1 MTAKKSAVEDIL
13 PLTPLQEGLLF
24 HAWYDGQGPDV
35 YIVQLCVELEG
46 DCQVPRLRAAA
57 QALADRHASLRA
69 AFVRRGGREPVQVIA
84 RRVRVPWRE
93 LDLAAEA
100 DPETAFADFLAADRN
115 ERFDLGRPP
124 LVRFVAVRFA
134 ADRVRL
140 VMTCHHVLF
149 DGWSLPIVVDELVEL
164 YSRNGDA
171 SGLPPAPAWREYL
184 AWLSGQDG
192 AGAVRAWGEALS
204 GVEQPTLVAPG
215 AGRAGVVPGR
225 VVAGVSTGLLG
236 GLRSLAAE
244 RGVTLS
250 SVVQVGWGVL
260 LGGLVG
266 CGDVVF
272 GSVVAVRPPEVR
284 GVESLVGLCI
294 NTLPTRVRW
303 SSGTCVGDLLGEVQ
317 SAQVDLM
324 PYRQVGLPEIQGAV
338 GVGELFDSVVI
349 YENYPTKPGTAV
361 DGGDHAAGGAS
372 LRVAN
377 VEGLDSTH
385 YGLALVV
392 LPGDEQL
399 TLRLDYRPD
408 CFTAEEA
415 AVVLQRFVR
424 VLESMAA
431 DPDMLVADIDVLT
444 EEERYQQLEVWNGQG
459 VVAAESTLPELF
471 ESQVAE
477 SPDATAVVCGDESV
491 SYAELNARVN
501 RLARCL
507 IDRGAGPGCVV
518 GLAVPRSVEMVV
530 AVWAVLKAGAAYL
543 PVDPGFPAERIGFV
557 LADADPVLVVTTVE
571 AEHVVPQG
579 FSVLVV
585 DDPGTEPVVAGLS
598 DADLVGGD
606 RVAVG
611 LDDAAYVL
619 FTSGSSGW
627 PKGVVVTHRNVCGFV
642 AAVDPWLEVGPGD
655 RLLAVT
661 TLSFDIAVVELLAPL
676 LAGAAVVVAGG
687 GAVGDPRALAALVA
701 DHAVTVMQATP
712 ALWQALLS
720 EAPGMLHGLRVL
732 TGGEAL
738 PEHLAVRLRELAC
751 EVVNLYGP
759 TEATVWSTA
768 AEVDSDGRVTI
779 GHPLGNSRVY
789 VLGPN
794 LRPVL
799 PGVTGELFIAG
810 SGVARGYL
818 GRAGLTAERFVA
830 DPFGPPGGRMYRT
843 GDLARWNHG
852 GELEFVGRVD
862 DQVKVRGF
870 RIELGEVEATLAAHP
885 AVAQCVVAAREDQ
898 PGEARLVAYVV
909 ADAGG
914 CDPAEL
920 RAHAARRLPDYMVPS
935 AVVVLDGLPSTANG
949 KLDRKALPA
958 PDFGSGKVKTPP
970 RTEREVLLCGL
981 FAQVLGVAEVGVG
994 DSFFDLG
1001 GHSLLATRLAGRV
1014 RAECGVELSVRAVF
1028 EAPTV
1033 AQLAIRIDT
1042 EAGVHHQVAL
1052 RAEQRPERVPLSFS
1066 QHRLWFV
1073 GELDA
1078 TGSAYHI
1085 PLAWRIP
1092 GETDM
1097 AALQTAVRDVLARHE
1112 ALRTVF
1118 PLGEDSAPWQQVLDA
1133 DTALERAFGT
1143 TDARISSD
1151 DVERV
1156 VAEHSAQAFDLEVE
1170 PPIRVRSWEIA
1181 GGSRVL
1187 LVVLHHIAGDG
1198 WSVGPLVRD
1207 LAAAYAG
1214 RCTGEAPDWRE
1225 LPVQYSDFALW
1236 QRRTL
1241 GSEDDPG
1248 SAISR
1253 QLDFWKQALR
1263 GLPEE
1268 LALPVDRSR
1277 PAVSSY
1283 RGRTLSAVVEPGAH
1297 RRLVELARECQASTF
1312 MVLQAALAA
1321 LLTRLGAGTDIPI
1334 GSPIAGRDDEALHDL
1349 VGAFV
1354 NTLVLRTDTSGDPSF
1369 RELLARVRE
1378 TNLAAYAH
1386 QDLPFERLVEALNPQ
1401 RSLARHPLFQVALA
1415 LNNGPTAALDLPG
1428 GSAEPIAVPINTA
1441 KFDLAFTAVELPASA
1456 DCPDGLA
1463 LSVEYSVDLF
1473 DADTAE
1479 ELLQR
1484 LLRMLERATTD
1495 ADRPLHELDVL
1506 TAAERHR
1513 LLHEWNGGHEAPDA
1527 VVPDLFEAQVARA
1540 PDAVAVL
1547 CDGTAVTYAELNAR
1561 ANRLAR
1567 CLVEKGAGP
1576 ETAVGLAIPRSVEMV
1591 VALLAVLKAGA
1602 AYVPLDPA
1610 YPADRLAFMVADSA
1624 PVLLLTRGDVEQEFE
1639 ADRMV
1644 LDDPDVVEVLS
1655 GYPDTDLTDAERKGP
1670 LDPANPAY
1678 VMYTSGSTGT
1688 PKGVVV
1694 THSGMAD
1701 SVACAHAVVGPA
1713 RLARVLASTS
1723 LSFDTSVL
1731 EIFPPLTSGGG
1742 IEVVPDL
1749 LTLAERPRVL
1759 SDGGLVSAVPS
1770 VLAKVI
1776 RGQARADGVHTV
1788 ILGGESFTA
1797 QLVRDIRAVFPNCR
1811 IMNFYGPTEATVYSA
1826 VWYSDGDEPPVVP
1839 IGPPVPNTRA
1849 YVLDPAL
1856 ELVPAGVVGE
1866 LYIAGGGVAR
1876 GYSGR
1881 PGLTGQRFVADPFGP
1896 AGGRMYRTGDRV
1908 RWNRNGEL
1916 EFLGRADDQVKV
1928 RGFRI
1933 ELGEIEAAV
1942 AAHPRVAQCV
1952 VVAKED
1958 QEGDK
1963 RLIAYVVSEAGGCD
1977 PAEVRAQVARSRPDH
1992 MVPSAVVLLDSLP
2005 LTANGKLDRKALP
2018 APDFGSGKAKTPPRT
2033 PREELLCGLF
2043 AEVLDVDEVGIAD
2056 SFFDLGGHSL
2066 LATRLV
2072 SRIRGAFAVELSV
2085 RAVFEAPTV
2094 AELAARLDGYDES
2107 VRPAIAGMVRPERVP
2122 LSFAQYRLWFV
2133 DKLDAVGSA
2142 YHIPLA
2148 WRLTGDVDV
2157 PALQAAV
2164 WNVVDRHEVLRTAFP
2179 DVEGV
2184 PLQRVVGDAREVLD
2198 VPVLEVSADE
2208 VEKVVADHVE
2218 RDFDLSC
2225 EAPIRARILVVDEHE
2240 VVLSVVLH
2248 HIAGDGWSV
2257 GPLLQDLATAYAARC
2272 TGEAPGWQELSVQYA
2287 DFALWQREILGG
2299 EEDPGSVISRQ
2310 LEFWED
2316 TLRDLPEEIALP
2328 TDWPRPAIA
2337 SYQGRTHS
2345 ASVGPEAHR
2354 RLVELAQASQAST
2367 FMVLQAAL
2375 ATLLTRLGAGT
2386 DIPIGSP
2393 IAGRTEQATEDLVG
2407 FFVNTLVLRTDTSG
2421 DPSFR
2426 ELLARVRETNLA
2438 AYAHQDL
2445 PFERLVEALN
2455 PQRSLARH
2463 PLFQV
2468 LLTADNAPTGSLQLP
2483 GIHVEGVAVAT
2494 RTAKFDLAVTA
2505 LEPGGSDGGL
2515 DLFLEFSADLF
2526 RPNTAEALLRRL
2538 VRVLEAVAA
2547 DPDVRV
2553 GEVEVLSGA
2562 ERRRLL
2568 EAWNG
2573 QETDVPVSTLPEL
2586 FEARVAESP
2595 DAVAVVCGD
2604 ESVTYAEL
2612 NSRANR
2618 LARCLADR
2626 GVGPECVVGLAF
2638 PRSPAMV
2645 SAMLAVL
2652 KAGAAYLPIDP
2663 DHPADR
2669 IAFMLADAEP
2679 SVVLTTTEVEHALP
2693 PGTPRLVVDD
2703 PGPADVLAEMS
2714 DADLSDADRAAPLH
2728 VGNAAYFLYTSGSS
2742 GRPKGVVV
2750 DHANVARLLAVA
2762 DSRIDAGP
2770 GDVWTLFHSYA
2781 FDFSVWE
2788 MWGALAGGGRLVV
2801 VPWEVTRSPA
2811 DFAELLVREQ
2821 VSVLNQTPSAFY
2833 QLVQALEDEP
2843 SRRDGWRVRCVVL
2856 GGEALDPLRVP
2867 VWESGGP
2874 AVVNMYGITE
2884 TTVHV
2889 THAEIR
2895 AEDRHR
2901 RSVIGRPLADLRVYV
2916 LDANLRPVAPDVVG
2930 ELYVAGAGVARGY
2943 SGRPGLTGQ
2952 RFVADPFGP
2961 AGSRMY
2967 RSGDLARWSS
2977 DGELEYA
2984 GRADDQVKVRGF
2996 RIELGEIETVL
3007 TGHPGVAQVA
3017 AVVREDHPGEK
3028 RLVAYVVPGAGGCDP
3043 AELRA
3048 HATRSLPDYMVPA
3061 AVVLIDALPLTT
3073 NGKLDRKA
3081 LPAPEVEAG
3090 RGRRPG
3096 NEREKRLCA
3105 AYAEVLGVVEVGADD
3120 DFFRLGGDSI
3130 MTIQLVAKARRAGV
3144 RISPKQV
3151 FEQRTPAA
3159 LAFVADVSD
3168 EPGSV
3173 VGGPEPGPVALTP
3186 IMHWLRD
3193 RGGPVDQ
3200 YHQRMVV
3207 QVPATVGEAE
3217 IASALQ
3223 AVIDHHDALR
3233 LSLDDWNLRVLPP
3246 GTVRAASCLRRVV
3259 VDGPDFDEAVGEHL
3273 DDAVRRL
3280 NPRTGEVL
3288 SATWLDAGNHRPS
3301 RLLLVVHHVAIDGVS
3316 WRILLPDLQ
3325 TAWSQVAAGND
3336 PVVLD
3341 PVGTSLRGWADHL
3354 VEQSRSA
3361 ERLAELPGW
3370 QLVSDVEEPLLGNRP
3385 LDPATDTSA
3394 TLRAIEV
3401 VLSAEDVLPLLTTV
3415 PAAFRG
3421 NVDDILLTALA
3432 LAVQHRRGGSA
3443 VLVDVETHGRQEA
3456 AGIDLSRTVGWF
3468 TCIAPVVLDPDEV
3481 DREQVLNGG
3490 PGAVRAVKRVKE
3502 QLRAMPDRGLGYGL
3516 LRYLNPDTRSALAGA
3531 KAQIAFNYLG
3541 RLTAP
3546 TEAADWAPVGLGA
3559 GSDPD
3564 LPAAHSLTIDAVTEE
3579 APGGPR
3585 LVATWSWPEGLLG
3598 ESDVRAL
3605 AAGWVETLRAFV
3617 RHPGGGGSP
3626 SDFPLVPLS
3635 QDDVDRIEQAGPA
3648 VEDVL
3653 PPTPLQ
3659 EGLLFHAWFDEQGPD
3674 VYLVQLC
3681 IELAGSWDLQ
3691 RLRTA
3696 AQRLLDRHGSLR
3708 AGFDRRGREPVQV
3721 VARQVL
3727 VPWREVDLT
3736 GAEDVEQAYQDLLD
3750 RDRRERFD
3758 LGRPPLLRFTAVK
3771 VGEGRHRLVMTHH
3784 HVLLDGWSLPI
3795 VLRELLALY
3804 DSGDELPP
3812 APVWREYLAWL
3823 SDQDGVGA
3831 VRAWGE
3837 ALAGVE
3843 QPTLVAPGAGRG
3855 GVVPGRVVAGVSGEL
3870 LGGLRDLAGG
3880 RGVTLS
3886 SVVQVGWGVLLGGLV
3901 GSRDVV
3907 FGSVAAVRPSE
3918 VRGVESLVGLCVNT
3932 VPVRVRWS
3940 PGTCVGGLLGEVQSE
3955 QVGLMPYR
3963 HAGLPEIQG
3972 ALGFGELFDSVVI
3985 YENYPA
3991 GPDLLADRPGSAAGD
4006 KPSVVSVEGHDATHY
4021 GLALVAVP
4029 GDEQLTLR
4037 LDYRPDCFTAE
4048 EAELVLRRLVRVLES
4063 MAADPDMR
4071 VADIDILTDEERY
4084 QLLERWNGR
4093 TPDVPVSTLPE
4104 LFEAQ
4109 VAKSPDATAVVCGD
4123 ESASYAELNGR
4134 ANRLARRLI
4143 DRGAGPDCVVGI
4155 AVPRSIEM
4163 VVAVWAVLKTGAAYL
4178 PIDPGFPAERI
4189 GFMLADA
4196 RPLLVIATSGVVPG
4210 LPDEID
4216 VPVLVVDDPVV
4227 RSEIAGA
4234 SPYDVVDVDRVSGLC
4249 ADHPAYVLF
4258 TSGSSGRPKGVVVA
4272 HRNVCGFVSAIDP
4285 WLQVGP
4291 ADRLL
4296 AVTTLSFDI
4305 AVVELLA
4312 PLLNG
4317 ASVVVA
4323 RGGEVGDPRALAA
4336 LVADR
4341 AVTVMQATPAL
4352 WQALVSEVPEMLRG
4366 LRVLT
4371 GGEALPERL
4380 ASRLRTLSDEVV
4392 NLYGPTEATVW
4403 STAVEVD
4410 SDGRATIGRPLG
4422 NTRVYVLDASLRLVP
4437 PGVVGE
4443 LFIAGCGV
4451 ARGYLGRAGLT
4462 AGRFV
4467 ADPFGPAGGRMYR
4480 TGDLARWN
4488 HGGELEFV
4496 GRVDDQVKV
4505 RGFRI
4510 EPGEV
4515 EVALA
4520 AHPAVSQCV
4529 VAASEDRPGDKRL
4542 IAYVVPDVGGCDP
4555 AELRTRVARSLPDYM
4570 VPSAVV
4576 LLESLPLTA
4585 NGKLDR
4591 KALPAPDFASGAAKA
4606 PPRTEREVLLC
4617 ELFAEVLGVDGVGVD
4632 DSFFELGGHSLLAT
4646 RLTGRV
4652 RAACGVELSVR
4663 EVFEAP
4669 TVAQLAARVE
4679 RADKSAG
4686 PGPSLA
4692 EMVRPERVPLSFA
4705 QYRLWFVDKLDAA
4718 GSAYHIPLAWRLTGE
4733 VDVPALQAALWD
4745 VVDRHEVLRTVFP
4758 AAEGTPR
4765 QQVIHDARSVLDVP
4779 VVSAPEPAPLVDAV
4793 VGERFDLA
4801 RELPIRARI
4810 LVVDEREVVLLVV
4823 LHHIAG
4829 DGWSVGPLLRDLA
4842 TAYAARCAGAAP
4854 GWQDLPV
4861 QYADFALWQRQGLGS
4876 EEDPGSVISRQLEF
4890 WKDTLRDLPEELVLP
4905 TDRSRPAVASY
4916 RGRRVGLEVSPELH
4930 AGLIRV
4936 AGGSRATVFMVVQA
4950 ALAALL
4956 TRLGAGTDIPIGS
4969 PIAGRDDEA
4978 LHDLV
4983 GAFVNTLVFRTD
4995 TSGDPSFRELLARVR
5010 ETNLAAYA
5018 HQDLPFERLVEAL
5031 NPQRSLARHPLF
5043 QVLLVVN
5050 NGPADPLY
5058 LPDADV
5064 EQMTPPARTAKFDL
5078 TVELTERSGTAGEPQ
5093 GFAGAVEFST
5103 DLFDL
5108 ATAERLAARL
5118 VRVLETVVADPGIR
5132 VGDIDV
5138 LTELERHQLLEARSA
5153 EAPAPMVHEAFEA
5166 QAVRT
5171 PDATAVVCGGD
5182 SVSYAEL
5189 NARANRLARHLVA
5202 QGAGPESVVALAV
5215 PRSVD
5220 MVVAMLAVL
5229 KSGAAYSPIDPAYPA
5244 ERIEFVLADTKPAL
5258 VVTTT
5263 EVAAGLPI
5271 SGIPAV
5277 ELDTSHVLG
5286 LIAEESPNDLA
5297 DAERRRPLWPDHPS
5311 YVLHTSGSTGRPK
5324 GVVISHRNLASFSTA
5339 VQDWAGFE
5347 PADRVAAVTTLSFDL
5362 AVLELLVPLLT
5373 GAAVVVATGNTPE
5386 ELARLVAEHR
5396 ISVMQATPT
5405 HWQLLVSAAPE
5416 MIRGLRVLACG
5427 EALPDR
5433 LGAAL
5438 AALAGEVVNAY
5449 GPTEA
5454 TVWSTVARVTPSAP
5468 VTIGRAL
5475 RNTRAYLLD
5484 SGLRLVPPGVAGE
5497 LYLAGEGVAR
5507 GYWERPGLTGERFVA
5522 DPFSTGSRMYR
5533 TGDLARWNRQGEL
5546 EFVGRAD
5553 DQVKV
5558 RGFRIEP
5565 GEVAAALADHPQ
5577 VARAVVVVR
5586 EDRPGD
5592 RRLVGYVVPEAEQPC
5607 DPLEVRSHA
5616 TRTLPDHMVPAAV
5629 VVLDNFPLTSN
5640 GKVDRRALPAPDP
5653 RSASAAPRTPDE
5665 KLLCGLFAE
5674 VLRVPRVGVDD
5685 GFFDLG
5691 GHSLLALRLVER
5703 IRAEFGVEIG
5713 IGAVL
5718 QTPSAAGLAPHLSGR
5733 TRQDPFEIVLPIT
5746 PDEGK
5751 PNLFCVHAA
5760 GGIAWSY
5767 RELARTASAFAVY
5780 GIQSRGLDPAEELPT
5795 SVAEIAGDY
5804 AAQIRT
5810 IQPRGPYRLL
5820 GWSFGGVVAHAV
5832 ATLLQDEGEQVEML
5846 ALLDAYPVTGSD
5858 PGNAEPDNLTELLPG
5873 FAELFGTRDE
5883 DGLWHRV
5890 VEGVRRVYGNNTALL
5905 ASSELGVFRGDVQL
5919 FTAAREANGGPAT
5932 LDVWRPHTTGE
5943 IRTHQIDCR
5952 HADMMRPESADQ
5964 IARILM
5970 EIQEA
5975 SDE

>member
-24 HAWYDGQGPDV
+24 HAWYDEQGPDV
-35 YIVQLCVELEG
+35 YIVQLRVDLEG
-46 DCQVPRLRAAA
+46 DCDVPRLRAAA
-57 QALADRHASLRA
+57 QALVDRHASLRA

-93 LDLAAEA
+93 LDLVAAA
-100 DPETAFADFLAADRN
+100 DPEAAFADVLAADRN

-124 LVRFVAVRFA
+124 LVRFMAVRFA

-140 VMTCHHVLF
+140 VMTCHHALF

-164 YSRNGDA
+164 YSRDGDT

-184 AWLSGQDG
+184 AWLSDQDG

-204 GVEQPTLVAPG
+204 AVEQPTLVAPG
-215 AGRAGVVPGR
+215 AGRGGVVPDR
-225 VVAGVSTGLLG
+225 AVADVSAGLLG
-236 GLRSLAAE
+236 DLRCLAAE

-250 SVVQVGWGVL
+250 SVVQVAWGVL

-266 CGDVVF
+266 CEDVVF

-284 GVESLVGLCI
+284 GVESLVGLCV
-294 NTLPTRVRW
+294 NTVPARVRW
-303 SSGTCVGDLLGEVQ
+303 SPGTRVGDLLAEVQ
-317 SAQVDLM
+317 SAQIGLM
-324 PYRQVGLPEIQGAV
+324 PYRHVGLPEIQGAL

-349 YENYPTKPGTAV
+349 FENYPTKPGTAV
-361 DGGDHAAGGAS
+361 EAAAGPS
-372 LRVAN
+372 LGVAN

-415 AVVLQRFVR
+415 ELVLRRFVR

-431 DPDMLVADIDVLT
+431 DSGMLVADIDILT
-444 EEERYQQLEVWNGQG
+444 EEERYQLLEVWNGQG
-459 VVAAESTLPELF
+459 VVVAESTLPELF
-471 ESQVAE
+471 GAQVAE
-477 SPDATAVVCGDESV
+477 SPDATAVVCRDESV
-491 SYAELNARVN
+491 SYAELNARAN

-530 AVWAVLKAGAAYL
+530 AVWAVLKAGAAYV
-543 PVDPGFPAERIGFV
+543 PVDPGFPAERIRFM
-557 LADADPVLVVTTVE
+557 LADAEPVLVVTTVE
-571 AEHVVPQG
+571 AEHAMPPG
-579 FSVLVV
+579 FPVLVL
-585 DDPGTEPVVAGLS
+585 DDPGTAAAVAGAS
-598 DADLVGGD
+598 GAEITCAD
-606 RVAVG
+606 RAAVQ

-619 FTSGSSGW
+619 FTSGSSGR
-627 PKGVVVTHRNVCGFV
+627 PKGVVVSHRNACGFV
-642 AAVDPWLEVGPGD
+642 AAVDPWLGARPGD

-676 LAGAAVVVAGG
+676 LAGAAVVVARGG
-687 GAVGDPRALAALVA
+687 EVGDPRALAALVA

-712 ALWQALLS
+712 ALWQALVS
-720 EAPGMLHGLRVL
+720 EAPGMIHGLRVL

-738 PEHLAVRLRELAC
+738 PEQLAVRLRGLAG

-768 AEVDSDGRVTI
+768 AEIDRDGRVTI
-779 GHPLGNSRVY
+779 GQPLGNTRVY

-818 GRAGLTAERFVA
+818 GRPGLTAGRFVA
-830 DPFGPPGGRMYRT
+830 DPFGPAGGRMYRT
-843 GDLARWNHG
+843 GDLARWNRD

-870 RIELGEVEATLAAHP
+870 RIELGEVEAVLAAHP
-885 AVAQCVVAAREDQ
+885 AVAQCAVVAREDR
-898 PGEARLVAYVV
+898 PGEKRLVAYVV
-909 ADAGG
+909 ADAG
-914 CDPAEL
+914 DPAEL
-920 RAHAARRLPDYMVPS
+920 RAYAARRLPDYMVPS
-935 AVVVLDGLPSTANG
+935 AVVVLDGFPLTANG

-958 PDFGSGKVKTPP
+958 PDFGSGVVKVLPS
-970 RTEREVLLCGL
+970 TEREMLLCGL
-981 FAQVLGVAEVGVG
+981 FAEVLGVAEVGVE

-1028 EAPTV
+1028 EAPTA

-1042 EAGVHHQVAL
+1042 EEGVHHPVAL

-1066 QHRLWFV
+1066 QRRLWFV

-1078 TGSAYHI
+1078 TGSAYHL

-1092 GETDM
+1092 GEVDIV
-1097 AALQTAVRDVLARHE
+1097 ALQTAVRDVLTRHE

-1118 PLGEDSAPWQQVLDA
+1118 PFGEDSVPWQQVLDA

-1143 TDARISSD
+1143 AEAEIGSD

-1156 VAEHSAQAFDLEVE
+1156 VAEHSAQAFDLGVE
-1170 PPIRVRSWEIA
+1170 PPIRVRSWEIV
-1181 GGSRVL
+1181 GGGRVL

-1207 LAAAYAG
+1207 LAVAYAA
-1214 RCTGEAPDWRE
+1214 RCTGEAPGWRE
-1225 LPVQYSDFALW
+1225 LPVQYADFALW
-1236 QRRTL
+1236 QRKTL

-1253 QLDFWKQALR
+1253 QLDFWRQALR

-1277 PAVSSY
+1277 PAVASY
-1283 RGRTLSAVVEPGAH
+1283 RGRTLSAVVEPGVH
-1297 RRLVELARECQASTF
+1297 RRLVELARECRASTF
-1312 MVLQAALAA
+1312 MVVQAALAA

-1369 RELLARVRE
+1369 RELLGRVRE

-1415 LNNGPTAALDLPG
+1415 FNNGPIAALDLPG
-1428 GSAEPIAVPINTA
+1428 GNAEPIAVPISTA
-1441 KFDLAFTAVELPASA
+1441 KFDLAFTAVELPASGEH
-1456 DCPDGLA
+1456 PDGLEV
-1463 LSVEYSVDLF
+1463 SVEYSVDLF

-1479 ELLQR
+1479 QLLQR
-1484 LLRMLERATTD
+1484 LLRLLDRASAD

-1506 TAAERHR
+1506 AAAERHR
-1513 LLHEWNGGHEAPDA
+1513 LLHEWNGGQAAPGA
-1527 VVPDLFEAQVARA
+1527 VVPDLFEAQAART

-1624 PVLLLTRGDVEQEFE
+1624 PVLLLARSDVEQQF
-1639 ADRMV
+1639 ATGRMV
-1644 LDDPDVVEVLS
+1644 LDEPGVVEALARYA
-1655 GYPDTDLTDAERKGP
+1655 GTDLTDAERNGP

-1701 SVACAHAVVGPA
+1701 SVACAHAVVGPE

-1731 EIFPPLTSGGG
+1731 EIFPPLTSGGA

-1749 LTLAERPRVL
+1749 LTLAERPQVL

-1776 RGQARADGVHTV
+1776 RGQERAEGVHTV

-1797 QLVRDIRAVFPNCR
+1797 RLVRDIRAVFPNCR
-1811 IMNFYGPTEATVYSA
+1811 ILNFYGPTEATVYSA
-1826 VWYSDGDEPPVVP
+1826 VWYSDGDEPPQVP

-1849 YVLDPAL
+1849 YVLGPAL

-1866 LYIAGGGVAR
+1866 LYIAGAGVAR

-1881 PGLTGQRFVADPFGP
+1881 AGLTAERFVADPFGA

-1952 VVAKED
+1952 VVAREE
-1958 QEGDK
+1958 QEGEK
-1963 RLIAYVVSEAGGCD
+1963 RLIAYVVPEAGGCD

-1992 MVPSAVVLLDSLP
+1992 MVPSAVVLLESLP

-2018 APDFGSGKAKTPPRT
+2018 APDFGSGKAITPPRT

-2043 AEVLDVDEVGIAD
+2043 AEVLDVDEVGID
-2056 SFFDLGGHSL
+2056 DGFFDLGGHSL

-2072 SRIRGAFAVELSV
+2072 SRIRTACGVGLSV

-2094 AELAARLDGYDES
+2094 AELAARLDGDDES
-2107 VRPAIAGMVRPERVP
+2107 VRPVLAGMVRPERVP

-2148 WRLTGDVDV
+2148 WRLTGEVDV

-2164 WNVVDRHEVLRTAFP
+2164 WDVVDRHEVLRTAFP
-2179 DVEGV
+2179 DVAGV
-2184 PLQRVVGDAREVLD
+2184 PFQRVVGDARDVLD
-2198 VPVLEVSADE
+2198 VPVLAVSADDVEE
-2208 VEKVVADHVE
+2208 VLADQVE
-2218 RDFDLSC
+2218 RGFDLSC
-2225 EAPIRARILVVDEHE
+2225 EAPVRARILVVDERE

-2257 GPLLQDLATAYAARC
+2257 GPLLRDLAAAYAARFA
-2272 TGEAPGWQELSVQYA
+2272 GEAPGWRELPVQYA
-2287 DFALWQREILGG
+2287 DFALWQRQVLGS
-2299 EEDPGSVISRQ
+2299 EEDPDSVISRQ
-2310 LEFWED
+2310 LEFWKAA
-2316 TLRDLPEEIALP
+2316 LRGLPEEIALP
-2328 TDWPRPAIA
+2328 TDQPRPATA
-2337 SYQGRTHS
+2337 SYQGWTHS
-2345 ASVGPEAHR
+2345 AAVAPEAHR
-2354 RLVELAQASQAST
+2354 RMVELAQASQVST
-2367 FMVLQAAL
+2367 FMVVQAAL
-2375 ATLLTRLGAGT
+2375 AVLLTRLGAGA

-2455 PQRSLARH
+2455 PQRSLARP

-2468 LLTADNAPTGSLQLP
+2468 SLTAGNAPVGALRLP
-2483 GIHVEGVAVAT
+2483 GVHVEQVTAAA
-2494 RTAKFDLAVTA
+2494 RTAKFDLAFTA
-2505 LEPGGSDGGL
+2505 LEHGGTDGGL
-2515 DLFLEFSADLF
+2515 DLFLECSADLF

-2538 VRVLEAVAA
+2538 VRVLEAVVA

-2553 GEVEVLSGA
+2553 GDVEVLSGA
-2562 ERRRLL
+2562 ERRLLL
-2568 EAWNG
+2568 EARR
-2573 QETDVPVSTLPEL
+2573 EADVPVATLPEL

-2595 DAVAVVCGD
+2595 DAVAVACGG

-2626 GVGPECVVGLAF
+2626 GVGPESVVGLAF
-2638 PRSPAMV
+2638 PRSPAMI

-2663 DHPADR
+2663 DQPADR
-2669 IAFMLADAEP
+2669 IGFMLADAEP
-2679 SVVLTTTEVEHALP
+2679 VLVLTTTEVERALP

-2703 PGPADVLAEMS
+2703 PRTAGVLAGMP
-2714 DADLSDADRAAPLH
+2714 DADLSDADRAAPLR
-2728 VGNAAYFLYTSGSS
+2728 VGNAAYLLYTSGSS

-2762 DSRIDAGP
+2762 GSRIDAGP

-2788 MWGALAGGGRLVV
+2788 IWGALAGGGRLVV

-2833 QLVQALEDEP
+2833 QLVRALEDEP

-2856 GGEALDPLRVP
+2856 GGEALDPARVP
-2867 VWESGGP
+2867 VWETGMP

-2889 THAEIR
+2889 THAEID
-2895 AEDRHR
+2895 AEDRHG

-2916 LDANLRPVAPDVVG
+2916 LDANLRPVAPGVVG

-2967 RSGDLARWSS
+2967 RSGDLARWNS

-2996 RIELGEIETVL
+2996 RIELGEVETVL
-3007 TGHPGVAQVA
+3007 TGHPDVAQVV
-3017 AVVREDHPGEK
+3017 AVAREDQPGEK
-3028 RLVAYVVPGAGGCDP
+3028 RLVAYVVPGPGGCDP
-3043 AELRA
+3043 AGVRA
-3048 HATRSLPDYMVPA
+3048 HATRRLPDYMVPA
-3061 AVVLIDALPLTT
+3061 AVVLLDALPLTT
-3073 NGKLDRKA
+3073 NGKLDRGA
-3081 LPAPEVEAG
+3081 LPAPAFEAA

-3096 NEREKRLCA
+3096 NEREERLCA
-3105 AYAEVLGVVEVGADD
+3105 AYAEVLGVAEVGADD

-3151 FEQRTPAA
+3151 FEQKTPAA
-3159 LAFVADVSD
+3159 LAVIAEVSD
-3168 EPGSV
+3168 EPGAV
-3173 VGGPEPGPVALTP
+3173 VGGPEAGPVALTP
-3186 IMHWLRD
+3186 ILHWLRD

-3200 YHQRMVV
+3200 YHQSMVV
-3207 QVPATVGEAE
+3207 QVPAAVGEAE
-3217 IASALQ
+3217 LARALQ

-3246 GTVRAASCLRRVV
+3246 GTVRASSRLRRVV
-3259 VDGPDFDEAVGEHL
+3259 LDGPDPDEVVGEHL

-3280 NPRTGEVL
+3280 NPRTGELL
-3288 SATWLDAGNHRPS
+3288 SATWLDAGNHCPG
-3301 RLLLVVHHVAIDGVS
+3301 RLLLVVHHVAVDGVS

-3325 TAWSQVAAGND
+3325 DAWSQVAAGED
-3336 PVVLD
+3336 QVVLE

-3354 VEQSRSA
+3354 VEQSRSP

-3370 QLVSDVEEPLLGNRP
+3370 RLVSGVEEPMLGNRP

-3401 VLSAEDVLPLLTTV
+3401 IISADDVLPLLTTV

-3432 LAVQHRRGGSA
+3432 LAVQHRRGGGA

-3468 TCIAPVVLDPDEV
+3468 TCIAPVVLDPGEV

-3490 PGAVRAVKRVKE
+3490 PGAARAVKRIKE
-3502 QLRAMPDRGLGYGL
+3502 QLRAMPDRGLGYGM
-3516 LRYLNPDTRSALAGA
+3516 LRYLNPDTRLAGA
-3531 KAQIAFNYLG
+3531 NAQIAFNYLG
-3541 RLTAP
+3541 RFTAP
-3546 TEAADWAPVGLGA
+3546 AEAADWAPAPGAGLGA

-3564 LPAAHSLTIDAVTEE
+3564 LPAAHSLTIDAVTED

-3598 ESDVRAL
+3598 ESEVRAL
-3605 AAGWVETLRAFV
+3605 AADWVETLRAFV

-3653 PPTPLQ
+3653 PLTPLQ
-3659 EGLLFHAWFDEQGPD
+3659 EGLLFHAWFDELGPD

-3681 IELAGSWDLQ
+3681 VELAGSWDLQ
-3691 RLRTA
+3691 RLRNA

-3721 VARQVL
+3721 VARQVPL
-3727 VPWREVDLT
+3727 PWREVDLT
-3736 GAEDVEQAYQDLLD
+3736 GADDVEQAYRDLLD

-3758 LGRPPLLRFTAVK
+3758 PGRPPLLRCTAVK
-3771 VGEGRHRLVMTHH
+3771 IGAGRHRLVMTHH

-3804 DSGDELPP
+3804 CAEDELPP
-3812 APVWREYLAWL
+3812 APVWRDYLAWL
-3823 SDQDGVGA
+3823 SDQDGAGA
-3831 VRAWGE
+3831 VRAWAE

-3843 QPTLVAPGAGRG
+3843 QPTLVAPGAARG

-3870 LGGLRDLAGG
+3870 LGGLRALAGG

-3886 SVVQVGWGVLLGGLV
+3886 SVVQAGWGVLLGRLV
-3901 GSRDVV
+3901 GSGDVV
-3907 FGSVAAVRPSE
+3907 FGSVVAVRPSE

-3940 PGTCVGGLLGEVQSE
+3940 SGTRVGGLLGEVQSA
-3955 QVGLMPYR
+3955 QVELMPYR
-3963 HAGLPEIQG
+3963 HVALPEIQG
-3972 ALGFGELFDSVVI
+3972 AIGVGELFDSVVI

-3991 GPDLLADRPGSAAGD
+3991 GPDLLADGPDSTVD
-4006 KPSVVSVEGHDATHY
+4006 DEPSVVSVEGRDATHY
-4021 GLALVAVP
+4021 GLALVVVP
-4029 GDEQLTLR
+4029 GEEQLTLR

-4063 MAADPDMR
+4063 MAADPDML
-4071 VADIDILTDEERY
+4071 VADVDILTDEERD
-4084 QLLERWNGR
+4084 QLLEDRNGR
-4093 TPDVPVSTLPE
+4093 RPDVPVATLPE

-4109 VAKSPDATAVVCGD
+4109 VVKSPDATAVVCGD

-4143 DRGAGPDCVVGI
+4143 ARGAGPGCVVGL
-4155 AVPRSIEM
+4155 AVPRSVEM
-4163 VVAVWAVLKTGAAYL
+4163 VVAVWAVLKAGAAYL

-4189 GFMLADA
+4189 GFVLADA
-4196 RPLLVIATSGVVPG
+4196 RPLLVVATSGVVPG
-4210 LPDEID
+4210 LPGEID

-4227 RSEIAGA
+4227 RSEVAGA
-4234 SPYDVVDVDRVSGLC
+4234 SPGDVVDVDRVSGLC

-4258 TSGSSGRPKGVVVA
+4258 TSGSSGRPKGVVVT

-4285 WLQVGP
+4285 WLRVGP
-4291 ADRLL
+4291 GDRLL

-4323 RGGEVGDPRALAA
+4323 RGGEVGDPHELAA
-4336 LVADR
+4336 LVSDHA
-4341 AVTVMQATPAL
+4341 ATVVQATPAL
-4352 WQALVSEVPEMLRG
+4352 WQALVSEVPETLRG

-4371 GGEALPERL
+4371 GGEALPEHL
-4380 ASRLRTLSDEVV
+4380 ATRLRTLSEEVI

-4403 STAVEVD
+4403 STAAEVG
-4410 SDGRATIGRPLG
+4410 SNGRVTIGRPLG
-4422 NTRVYVLDASLRLVP
+4422 NTSVYVLDARLRLVP

-4443 LFIAGCGV
+4443 LFIAGDGV
-4451 ARGYLGRAGLT
+4451 ARGYLGRPGLT

-4467 ADPFGPAGGRMYR
+4467 ADPFGPSGGRMYR

-4488 HGGELEFV
+4488 RDGELEFV

-4510 EPGEV
+4510 ELGEV
-4515 EVALA
+4515 EAALA
-4520 AHPAVSQCV
+4520 AHPAVAQCV
-4529 VAASEDRPGDKRL
+4529 VAAREDRPGDKRL
-4542 IAYVVPDVGGCDP
+4542 VAYVVPGTGGCDQ
-4555 AELRTRVARSLPDYM
+4555 AELRAHVAGILPDHM

-4591 KALPAPDFASGAAKA
+4591 RALPAPDFGSKPVKA

-4617 ELFAEVLGVDGVGVD
+4617 GLFAEVLGVDGVGVD
-4632 DSFFELGGHSLLAT
+4632 DSFFELGGHSLSAT
-4646 RLTGRV
+4646 RLTGRI

-4663 EVFEAP
+4663 AVFEAP
-4669 TVAQLAARVE
+4669 TVAQLAERVGL
-4679 RADKSAG
+4679 AGKSAG
-4686 PGPSLA
+4686 PDPVLA
-4692 EMVRPERVPLSFA
+4692 GMARPERVPLSFA

-4718 GSAYHIPLAWRLTGE
+4718 GSAYHIPLVWRLTGE
-4733 VDVPALQAALWD
+4733 IDVPSLQAAVRD

-4758 AAEGTPR
+4758 AAEGNPW
-4765 QQVIHDARSVLDVP
+4765 QQVIHDPGSVLEVP
-4779 VVSAPEPAPLVDAV
+4779 VVSAPEPDPLLDAV
-4793 VGERFDLA
+4793 VDERFDLV

-4810 LVVDEREVVLLVV
+4810 AVVDEHEVVLSVV

-4842 TAYAARCAGAAP
+4842 AAYAARCAGAAP
-4854 GWQDLPV
+4854 VWPDLPV
-4861 QYADFALWQRQGLGS
+4861 QYADFALWQREVLGS

-4890 WKDTLRDLPEELVLP
+4890 WKDTLRDLPEELALP
-4905 TDRSRPAVASY
+4905 TDRPRPAVASY
-4916 RGRRVGLEVSPELH
+4916 QGRRVDLEVSPELH
-4930 AGLIRV
+4930 AGLIRL

-4978 LHDLV
+4978 LRDLV
-4983 GAFVNTLVFRTD
+4983 GAFVNTLVLRTD
-4995 TSGDPSFRELLARVR
+4995 TSGDPSFRELLGRVR

-5031 NPQRSLARHPLF
+5031 NPQRSLARPPLF

-5050 NGPADPLY
+5050 NGPAAPLD

-5078 TVELTERSGTAGEPQ
+5078 TVELTERSGTAGEPR

-5108 ATAERLAARL
+5108 ATAQRLVARF
-5118 VRVLETVVADPGIR
+5118 VRVLEAVVADPGIR

-5138 LTELERHQLLEARSA
+5138 LTEPERHQLLEARTA

-5189 NARANRLARHLVA
+5189 NTRANRLARYLVA
-5202 QGAGPESVVALAV
+5202 QGTGPESVVALAV

-5244 ERIEFVLADTKPAL
+5244 ARIEFVLADTEPTL

-5277 ELDTSHVLG
+5277 ELDTPHVLG
-5286 LIAEESPNDLA
+5286 LIAEESPSDLA
-5297 DAERRRPLWPDHPS
+5297 DAERRRPLRPDHAS

-5324 GVVISHRNLASFSTA
+5324 GVVISHHNLASFSTA
-5339 VQDWAGFE
+5339 VQAWAGFE

-5362 AVLELLVPLLT
+5362 AALELLVPLLT
-5373 GAAVVVATGNTPE
+5373 GAAVVVSSGNTPE
-5386 ELARLVAEHR
+5386 ELSRLVAEHR

-5433 LGAAL
+5433 LGAEL

-5454 TVWSTVARVTPSAP
+5454 TVWSTAARVTRSGP

-5475 RNTRAYLLD
+5475 RNTRAYVLD

-5507 GYWERPGLTGERFVA
+5507 GYWGRPGLTGERFVA
-5522 DPFSTGSRMYR
+5522 DPFATGSRMYR

-5546 EFVGRAD
+5546 EFAGRAD

-5592 RRLVGYVVPEAEQPC
+5592 RRLVGYVVPEAGQPC

-5629 VVLDNFPLTSN
+5629 VVLDEFPLTSN

-5653 RSASAAPRTPDE
+5653 HSASAAPRTPDE
-5665 KLLCGLFAE
+5665 ELLCGLFAE
-5674 VLRVPRVGVDD
+5674 VLGMPRVGVDD
-5685 GFFDLG
+5685 SFFDLG
-5691 GHSLLALRLVER
+5691 GHSLLVLRLVER
-5703 IRAEFGVEIG
+5703 IRAELGVEVG
-5713 IGAVL
+5713 IGAVF
-5718 QTPSAAGLAPHLSGR
+5718 QTPSVAGLAPHLSGR
-5733 TRQDPFEIVLPIT
+5733 TRQDPFEVVLPIT

-5767 RELARTASAFAVY
+5767 RELARAAPAFAVY
-5780 GIQSRGLDPAEELPT
+5780 GIQARGLDPAEELPT

-5804 AAQIRT
+5804 AAQVRA

-5820 GWSFGGVVAHAV
+5820 GWSFGGVIAHAL
-5832 ATLLQDEGEQVEML
+5832 ATLLQDEGEQVELL
-5846 ALLDAYPVTGSD
+5846 AVLDAYPVTAAES
-5858 PGNAEPDNLTELLPG
+5858 GNAEPPTADEIGELLPG
-5873 FAELFGTRDE
+5873 LFGIRDD

-5905 ASSELGVFRGDVQL
+5905 ASSELGVFRGDVLL
-5919 FTAAREANGGPAT
+5919 FTAAREANGGAAA
-5932 LDVWRPHTTGE
+5932 LDVWRPHATGE

-5964 IARILM
+5964 IARIVM